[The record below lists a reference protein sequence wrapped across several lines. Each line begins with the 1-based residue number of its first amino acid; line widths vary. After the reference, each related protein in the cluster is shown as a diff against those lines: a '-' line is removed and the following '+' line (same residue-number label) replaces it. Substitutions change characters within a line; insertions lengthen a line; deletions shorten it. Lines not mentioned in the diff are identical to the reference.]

1 MSGAE
6 EDRKRAARAEQ
17 VALFRYQLI
26 RQAADPALST
36 RQRGRLVRELAAA
49 AHPGPFGDP
58 VTVSRETIDRWIRA
72 WRAGG
77 FAALAPPAR
86 QVTPRTDAA
95 VLELAAGLK
104 REKPG
109 RTAAQV
115 MRILRASCGWSPPVR
130 TLQRHFERLELTTRP
145 DGRPPAAFG
154 RFEASRPNELWT
166 GDALHGPRI
175 AGRKAYLFAF
185 LDDHSRAVMAARWGY
200 FEDTVRLAAALRPA
214 LAARGVPDAI
224 YVDNGSAFV
233 DAALKRA
240 AARLGI
246 KITHSQPGRPSG
258 PRQDRTVFRGRAA
271 GVPGRDRRR
280 GRHRGPGAA
289 EQAVHRLVR
298 NGLPRPAA
306 RGNRAAAHRAVA
318 SRGPVPRAVAGP
330 AARGVLVGRVAGRR
344 QDRHDQAVRRGLRD
358 RPGAGRPRVECVFD
372 PFDLAVIEVR
382 WNGRPYGLAKPQ
394 HIGRHSHPKAKPET
408 PAAPPPGTGIDY
420 LGVIAAEHDAAAR
433 RHRIR
438 YDALAR
444 NDDQDQ
450 RRRAGGPVTG
460 RPAAARPAQIS
471 QILSWCA
478 RLTAAGSAPAPPRS
492 PPA

>member
-26 RQAADPALST
+26 REAADPALST
-36 RQRGRLVRELAAA
+36 RQRGRLVRELAAR

-104 REKPG
+104 REKPA

-115 MRILRASCGWSPPVR
+115 MRILRASCGWSPSVR

-145 DGRPPAAFG
+145 DGRPPQAFG

-166 GDALHGPRI
+166 GDALHGPQI

-200 FEDTVRLAAALRPA
+200 FEDSVRLAAALRPA

-233 DAALKRA
+233 DAALTRA

-246 KITHSQPGRPSG
+246 KITHSTPGRPKG
-258 PRQDRTVFRGRAA
+258 RGKIERFFGVVRQEFLVEIGDGSSVADLAQLNKLFTAWYETVYHTRPHGETGQPPIERWLAGAPFPTPSPDQLREAFLWAECAA
-271 GVPGRDRRR
+271 G
-280 GRHRGPGAA
+280 
-289 EQAVHRLVR
+289 
-298 NGLPRPAA
+298 
-306 RGNRAAAHRAVA
+306 
-318 SRGPVPRAVAGP
+318 
-330 AARGVLVGRVAGRR
+330 R
-344 QDRHDQAVRRGLRD
+344 QDRHDQAVRRGL
-358 RPGAGRPRVECVFD
+358 
-372 PFDLAVIEVR
+372 
-382 WNGRPYGLAKPQ
+382 
-394 HIGRHSHPKAKPET
+394 
-408 PAAPPPGTGIDY
+408 
-420 LGVIAAEHDAAAR
+420 
-433 RHRIR
+433 
-438 YDALAR
+438 
-444 NDDQDQ
+444 
-450 RRRAGGPVTG
+450 
-460 RPAAARPAQIS
+460 
-471 QILSWCA
+471 
-478 RLTAAGSAPAPPRS
+478 
-492 PPA
+492 

>member
-26 RQAADPALST
+26 REAADPALST
-36 RQRGRLVRELAAA
+36 RQRGRLVRELAGKP
-49 AHPGPFGDP
+49 HPGPFGDP

-104 REKPG
+104 REKPA

-115 MRILRASCGWSPPVR
+115 ARILRASCGWSPSVR

-145 DGRPPAAFG
+145 DGRPPATFG
-154 RFEASRPNELWT
+154 RFEASRPNELWP
-166 GDALHGPRI
+166 GDALHGPHI

-200 FEDTVRLAAALRPA
+200 FEDSVRLAAALRPA
-214 LAARGVPDAI
+214 LAARGVPGAI

-240 AARLGI
+240 AARLGV
-246 KITHSQPGRPSG
+246 KISHSAPGRPEG
-258 PRQDRTVFRGRAA
+258 RGKIERFFGLVRQEFLVEIGDGSSVADLAQLNKLFTAWYEAVYHTRPHGETGQPPIQRWLA
-271 GVPGRDRRR
+271 GAPF
-280 GRHRGPGAA
+280 PTPSP
-289 EQAVHRLVR
+289 EQLREAFLWSEWRLVAKTATIKLF
-298 NGLPRPAA
+298 GGVYETEPA
-306 RGNRAAAHRAVA
+306 
-318 SRGPVPRAVAGP
+318 
-330 AARGVLVGRVAGRR
+330 LAGR
-344 QDRHDQAVRRGLRD
+344 
-358 RPGAGRPRVECVFD
+358 RVECVFD
-372 PFDLAVIEVR
+372 PFDLSAVEVR
-382 WNGRPYGLAKPQ
+382 WNGKPWGLARPQ
-394 HIGRHSHPKAKPET
+394 HIGRHSHPKAKPED
-408 PAAPPPGTGIDY
+408 PAGPPPATGIDY
-420 LGVIAAEHDAAAR
+420 LGIIAAEHDQAAR

-438 YDALAR
+438 YDALAEPGPGHG
-444 NDDQDQ
+444 QDGEQ
-450 RRRAGGPVTG
+450 QDG
-460 RPAAARPAQIS
+460 Q
-471 QILSWCA
+471 
-478 RLTAAGSAPAPPRS
+478 
-492 PPA
+492 